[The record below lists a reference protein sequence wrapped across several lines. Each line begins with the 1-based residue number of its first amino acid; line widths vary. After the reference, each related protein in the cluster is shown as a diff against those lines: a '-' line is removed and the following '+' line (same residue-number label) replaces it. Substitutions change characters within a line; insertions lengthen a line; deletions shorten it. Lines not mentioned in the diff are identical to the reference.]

1 MVTGEPILEGTGEVF
16 RRDQDR
22 ESLCRCDYGLA
33 EGPLTTSTAHVAG
46 PSAGL
51 GGWLM
56 PHPPMTLDDL
66 RTALDKKQQSLQL
79 RLESGHWLD
88 FTLRRDSQIIGLSAV
103 RDER

>member
-1 MVTGEPILEGTGEVF
+1 
-16 RRDQDR
+16 
-22 ESLCRCDYGLA
+22 
-33 EGPLTTSTAHVAG
+33 
-46 PSAGL
+46 
-51 GGWLM
+51 M

-103 RDER
+103 RTRGEA